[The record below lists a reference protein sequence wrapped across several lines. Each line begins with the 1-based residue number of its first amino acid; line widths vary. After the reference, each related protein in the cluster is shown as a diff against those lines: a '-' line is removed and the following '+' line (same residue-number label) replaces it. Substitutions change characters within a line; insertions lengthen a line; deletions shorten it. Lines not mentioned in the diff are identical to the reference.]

1 MALWYKIYFRGGL
14 IDKLEIISDMVDR
27 PDMRVLAFDIGF
39 LLILRNN
46 EASIKVSWCKDR

>member
-14 IDKLEIISDMVDR
+14 IDKLEIINDMVDR

-39 LLILRNN
+39 LLIGGCLVT
-46 EASIKVSWCKDR
+46 IIGLL

>member
-14 IDKLEIISDMVDR
+14 IDKLEIINDMVDR

-46 EASIKVSWCKDR
+46 KASIKVS